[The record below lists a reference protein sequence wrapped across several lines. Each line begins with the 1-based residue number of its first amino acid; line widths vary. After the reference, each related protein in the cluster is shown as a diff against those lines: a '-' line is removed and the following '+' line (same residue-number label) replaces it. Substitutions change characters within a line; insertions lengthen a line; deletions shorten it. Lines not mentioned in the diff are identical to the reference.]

1 MKKISTYTAN
11 EQHTHSQANLRQ
23 QYPAAALRTGAIGC
37 EPVFTQPMEQQCGT
51 REREPVAP
59 ALAPACASLWP
70 LRWPPTYS
78 YSGDCCHQCYY
89 YYYYYYY

>member
-59 ALAPACASLWP
+59 ALAPNLVLLRRTSLC
-70 LRWPPTYS
+70 
-78 YSGDCCHQCYY
+78 GDTGYDHECCNVKPNLTSTD
-89 YYYYYYY
+89 